1 MSTLSYEPAKLSP
14 GGASHRWS
22 TKRLLITIAISALA
36 WAIVAMLCMMVGST
50 EIGWPSPQTLLIRRE
65 VVLLSSLIGAALAA
79 AGVAYQAVLR
89 NPLADPY
96 LLGVSSG
103 AALFAYLWRLPIVT
117 AITASFAFFGQAA
130 GQQVFAFVGATVSVT
145 IVLLLSNRRGRL
157 EPVTLLLVGV
167 IINALNGSIF
177 LLVYSLVG
185 AMPSSEGA
193 LSLLIGDIQTGL
205 TMQQKLAAA
214 CVFAIGWIVLLAIS
228 GQLNTAS
235 VSDAEAESLGIR
247 IQRLRW
253 VALIIAS
260 LITASAVA
268 ISGPIGFIG
277 LICPHLARLIVGTD
291 QRKLL
296 PVATAMGA
304 ALLAIANAASRS
316 FAAPALAQTLLPVGV
331 LTSLLGGPFFL
342 ILLFQARNRVEAA
355 EGRP

>member
-1 MSTLSYEPAKLSP
+1 MK
-14 GGASHRWS
+14 RWS
-22 TKRLLITIAISALA
+22 PTRLLLTIGISAVCWAVVALA
-36 WAIVAMLCMMVGST
+36 CMMIGST
-50 EIGWPSPQTLLIRRE
+50 DTGWPTTHPTLIYRRE
-65 VVLLSSLIGAALAA
+65 VVLLSSLVGAALAA
-79 AGVAYQAVLR
+79 AGVTYQAILR

-103 AALFAYLWRLPIVT
+103 AALFAYLWRLPAIA
-117 AITASFAFFGQAA
+117 AITAAPAIAGGQAMSQQAFAFTGALAA
-130 GQQVFAFVGATVSVT
+130 VA
-145 IVLLLSNRRGRL
+145 IVLILANRHGRL

-193 LSLLIGDIQTGL
+193 LSLLVGGIQTGL
-205 TMQQKLAAA
+205 TTPQKVTGA
-214 CVFAIGWIVLLAIS
+214 CVFAAGWILLLAIS

-235 VSDAEAESLGIR
+235 LSDAEAEALGIR

-253 VALIIAS
+253 LALIIAS

-277 LICPHLARLIVGTD
+277 LICPHVARLIVGSD

-296 PVATAMGA
+296 PVATALGA
-304 ALLAIANAASRS
+304 ALLASADAASRKL
-316 FAAPALAQTLLPVGV
+316 AAHGLAQTLLPVGV

-342 ILLFQARNRVEAA
+342 ILLFQARRQNDFA
-355 EGRP
+355 EGRR